1 VLSENLV
8 GSDKY
13 VKAFTPAA
21 NETYPVGLTQG
32 VTITVTGVAGSRT
45 VTFTP

>member
-13 VKAFTPAA
+13 VKAFTTAA
-21 NETYPVGLTQG
+21 NENYPVGLTQG
-32 VTITVTGVAGSRT
+32 ITITITGVAGSRT
-45 VTFTP
+45 VTFSP